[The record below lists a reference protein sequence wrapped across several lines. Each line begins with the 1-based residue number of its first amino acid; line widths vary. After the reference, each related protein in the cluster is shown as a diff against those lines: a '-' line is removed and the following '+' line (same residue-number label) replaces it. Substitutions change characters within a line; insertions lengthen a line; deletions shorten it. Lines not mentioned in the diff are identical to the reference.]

1 MALRCTVDG
10 IAGEMQKAASGL
22 LAGPIG
28 TPSGLPWAYGTHRRA
43 EETSCITPRPV
54 FLRKLLKTR
63 TNPFC
68 LLGRSDCDYC
78 GTRQRI
84 KKTS

>member
-28 TPSGLPWAYGTHRRA
+28 TPSGAAVGLCHHRRA
-43 EETSCITPRPV
+43 EETSCIAPRPV
-54 FLRKLLKTR
+54 LLRKLVE
-63 TNPFC
+63 NPHKPVFASA
-68 LLGRSDCDYC
+68 L
-78 GTRQRI
+78 
-84 KKTS
+84 